1 MNLNEN
7 DITIFLLSIGVMLF
21 FARSFGELSRKF
33 KQPLIIGEIIAGI
46 VLGPTIFGNLFPS
59 AFSYLFESSAS
70 SITALSGITTM
81 AVVMLMLVTGL
92 EIDLG
97 LTLRQGKAA
106 SSISSLGFIFPFLVG
121 FIIAYFAPQTMGINN
136 PDMRFV
142 FALFIGVALSITALP
157 VVAKV
162 LMDLKIFK
170 TDVGFVIITSAMIN
184 DLIGWIIF
192 SLILGMMGKHAH
204 GMELHWLIITLF
216 SFVLL
221 TLLVGRKIINLLIPY
236 LNKFTSFPGGVLNF
250 IFILGFLCAAF
261 TEYIGIHAIFGAFII
276 GIAIG
281 DSTHLKEETREM
293 IHQFVTNIFAPLFFV
308 AIGLRVNF
316 IDNFDL
322 LLVSIFLILAFVGK
336 VVGSGLGAYF
346 GGKSFDDCMV
356 IGFGMNARGA
366 MEIILGL
373 LALQSGLITEKVF
386 VALVIMAL
394 VTSITS
400 APLMNIFLKRRKL
413 KLSLEGLLK
422 SSLVIAT
429 NKNSKKEVIKD
440 LCDLVS
446 KKGRLDGYKVFN
458 EVWLREVEMSTGII
472 NGFAV
477 PHARLPIQKPVIGL
491 AISKVGI
498 EFDSMDKQVTNVIF
512 LILIP
517 QNEPEIQLQL
527 IAEIS
532 KKFKT
537 IDFTK
542 ELISLDDPELIIKKL
557 KEQQ

>member
-1 MNLNEN
+1 MSLSEN

-21 FARSFGELSRKF
+21 FARSFGELFRKF
-33 KQPLIIGEIIAGI
+33 RQPLIIGEIIAGI

-59 AFSYLFESSAS
+59 TFSYLFESSTS
-70 SITALSGITTM
+70 SVIALNGITTM

-106 SSISSLGFIFPFLVG
+106 SSISTLGFIFPFLVG
-121 FIIAYFAPQTMGINN
+121 FGIAYLAPETMGIKN
-136 PDMRFV
+136 PNMRLV

-192 SLILGMMGKHAH
+192 SLILGMMGRHSQ

-216 SFVLL
+216 SFVFF
-221 TLLVGRKIINLLIPY
+221 TLIIGRKIINLLIPY

-261 TEYIGIHAIFGAFII
+261 TEHIGIHAIFGAFII

-322 LLVSIFLILAFVGK
+322 LLVSIFLVLAFVGK
-336 VVGSGLGAYF
+336 VVGSGLGAYL

-413 KLSLEGLLK
+413 KLTLDGLLK
-422 SSLVIAT
+422 SSNIITT
-429 NKNSKKEVIKD
+429 NKNSKKEVIKE

-446 KKGRLDGYKVFN
+446 KKEKLDSYKVFN
-458 EVWLREVEMSTGII
+458 EVWLRETEMSTGII

-477 PHARLPIQKPVIGL
+477 PHARLPIQKPVIAL
-491 AISKVGI
+491 AINKEGLD
-498 EFDSMDKQVTNVIF
+498 FDSMDKQLTQVIF

-517 QNEPEIQLQL
+517 QNEPEMQLKL

-532 KKFKT
+532 KKFSS

-542 ELISLDDPELIIKKL
+542 ELISLNDPESIIKKL
-557 KEQQ
+557 KEHR